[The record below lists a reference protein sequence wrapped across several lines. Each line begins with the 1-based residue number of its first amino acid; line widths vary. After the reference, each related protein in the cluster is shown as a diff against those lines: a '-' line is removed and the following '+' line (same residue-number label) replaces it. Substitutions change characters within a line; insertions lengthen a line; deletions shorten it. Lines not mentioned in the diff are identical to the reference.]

1 MKNII
6 KNTIALVAVFVALFA
21 TINVKAQE
29 NPLANSLLWEI
40 SGNGL
45 QRPSYLFGTLH
56 MICEED
62 FTLSEKVKRSLAKS
76 DRYIMEVNLADS
88 TEQARMQQLAIGK
101 KPLSST
107 LKPADF
113 AYLDSVLQKKAA
125 ISLKQLDNF
134 TLLGISGFLMTKS
147 LPCTDLKMYEMELL
161 TIAKEQK
168 KATGALETVE
178 EQIATFSKGS
188 PDDHTISQL
197 KIMDDYMTTF
207 HILVNA
213 YKQEQL
219 QVLYQEATAEKYMD
233 ANTKKWML
241 HERNH
246 NWVTRMPKMMATH
259 SNFFAVGSAHLAGK
273 DGLIALLR
281 AKGYTVK
288 PILK

>member
-6 KNTIALVAVFVALFA
+6 KNTIALIAVFVALFV
-21 TINVKAQE
+21 TIKVKAQE
-29 NPLANSLLWEI
+29 KPLANSLLWEI

-45 QRPSYLFGTLH
+45 QQPSYLFGTIH
-56 MICEED
+56 MICAED
-62 FTLSEKVKRSLAKS
+62 FTLTEKVKRSLAKS
-76 DRYIMEVNLADS
+76 ERYIMEINLGDTVELAH
-88 TEQARMQQLAIGK
+88 MQQLAIGK
-101 KPLSST
+101 QRLSNT

-113 AYLDSVLQKKAA
+113 AYLDSILQKKVS

-134 TLLGISGFLMTKS
+134 TLLGISSFLMTKS
-147 LPCTDLKMYEMELL
+147 LPCTDLKMCEMELL
-161 TIAKEQK
+161 AIAKKQNK
-168 KATGALETVE
+168 VTGALETVA
-178 EQIATFSKGS
+178 EQSAFFSKGS
-188 PDDHTISQL
+188 PDDYTISQL
-197 KIMDDYMTTF
+197 KLMDDYMTVF
-207 HILVNA
+207 NSMVNA

-219 QVLYQEATAEKYMD
+219 QVLYQEASNEKYMD
-233 ANTKKWML
+233 ANAKKWML

-246 NWVTRMPKMMATH
+246 NWVARMPKMMSAH